1 MYTGPGGNSCEL
13 RPGEFHVLLAP
24 VEEGGTVYQVPNA
37 LLDELRRLEQDFLP
51 RVGCRLFFEDE
62 GRGLL
67 TPFAVRLF
75 RKGYASV
82 EPSPLDEEALVVTA
96 IQPELEARLH
106 RILDDIAVGEE
117 EEAAGDDVV
126 IPESDLPYEGTLGAM
141 PALVRGD
148 NRRPLIGVRPGDH
161 PVDIL
166 ENILYGRTE
175 KDDPESSHHGEHEI
189 SDGVDRG

>member
-1 MYTGPGGNSCEL
+1 MFTGQGDTSRDL
-13 RPGEFHVLLAP
+13 RPGEFQVLLAP
-24 VEEGGTVYQVPNA
+24 REEGGTVYQVPND

-62 GRGLL
+62 ARGLL

-75 RKGYASV
+75 RKGYVSS
-82 EPSPLDEEALVVTA
+82 EPSPLDEEALLVTA

-106 RILDDIAVGEE
+106 RILDDLAVDEE
-117 EEAAGDDVV
+117 DEARGDDVV
-126 IPESDLPYEGTLGAM
+126 IPEADLPYDGTLGAM

-166 ENILYGRTE
+166 ENILYGRTG

-189 SDGVDRG
+189 SDGVDRD

>member
-1 MYTGPGGNSCEL
+1 MFTGHGDAAKEL

-24 VEEGGTVYQVPNA
+24 REEGGTVYQVPNA

-62 GRGLL
+62 ARGLL

-75 RKGYASV
+75 RKGYASF

-106 RILDDIAVGEE
+106 RILDDLALAEE
-117 EEAAGDDVV
+117 EEAQADDVV
-126 IPESDLPYEGTLGAM
+126 IPEADLPFEGTLGAM

-189 SDGVDRG
+189 SDGVDRD

>member
-1 MYTGPGGNSCEL
+1 MFTGQGDTSRDL
-13 RPGEFHVLLAP
+13 RPGEFQVLLAP
-24 VEEGGTVYQVPNA
+24 REEGGTVYQVPND

-62 GRGLL
+62 ARGLL

-75 RKGYASV
+75 RKGYVSS
-82 EPSPLDEEALVVTA
+82 EPSPLDEEALLVTA

-106 RILDDIAVGEE
+106 RILDDLAVDGED
-117 EEAAGDDVV
+117 EARGDDVV
-126 IPESDLPYEGTLGAM
+126 IPEADLPYDGTLGAM

-166 ENILYGRTE
+166 ENILYGRTG

-189 SDGVDRG
+189 SDGVDRD

>member
-82 EPSPLDEEALVVTA
+82 ETSPLDDEALVVTA

-106 RILDDIAVGEE
+106 RILDDIAGSED

-126 IPESDLPYEGTLGAM
+126 IPEADLPYEGTLGAM

-175 KDDPESSHHGEHEI
+175 KDDPEGSHHGEHEI
-189 SDGVDRG
+189 SDGVDRD

>member
-1 MYTGPGGNSCEL
+1 MFTGQGDSASGL
-13 RPGEFHVLLAP
+13 RPGEFSVVLAP
-24 VEEGGTVYQVPNA
+24 KEEGGTIYQVPHA
-37 LLDELRRLEQDFLP
+37 LLDELRRLEQEFLP

-62 GRGLL
+62 TRGLL

-75 RKGYASV
+75 RKGYASFD
-82 EPSPLDEEALVVTA
+82 PSPLGDHALVVTA

-106 RILDDIAVGEE
+106 RILDDLAPDGEDQ
-117 EEAAGDDVV
+117 AAGDEVV
-126 IPESDLPYEGTLGAM
+126 IPEADLPYEGTLGAM

-189 SDGVDRG
+189 SDGVDRD